1 MLRNRAALRT
11 ASEQKVTGYASA
23 TNGKHDYYA
32 ALEKVEKKG
41 CSGRIKKEKIKHLA
55 QQQHALVSSLT
66 YPGRLCE
73 SLLLA
78 RWPTKDV

>member
-23 TNGKHDYYA
+23 TNGNHDYYA

-41 CSGRIKKEKIKHLA
+41 CSGRRKKRKNKTSRATTTRAREFAH
-55 QQQHALVSSLT
+55 V
-66 YPGRLCE
+66 PG
-73 SLLLA
+73 A
-78 RWPTKDV
+78 AM

>member
-1 MLRNRAALRT
+1 MRLPQMAITTTTLHL
-11 ASEQKVTGYASA
+11 K
-23 TNGKHDYYA
+23 KW
-32 ALEKVEKKG
+32 KKKG
-41 CSGRIKKEKIKHLA
+41 VVAEEKKEKIKHLA